1 MIPDPRAESTNWRFP
16 SSAIQG
22 IYPGPVPFV
31 GLRAAQG
38 WVSDAEYE
46 KPPAG
51 QRSTAGV
58 YRNPWQRSWVE
69 PGRSYGFSV
78 RTRNSV

>member
-38 WVSDAEYE
+38 WVSDAE
-46 KPPAG
+46 
-51 QRSTAGV
+51 
-58 YRNPWQRSWVE
+58 
-69 PGRSYGFSV
+69 
-78 RTRNSV
+78 